1 MTYQWSSTIQNS
13 HSTSRWIR
21 ISLPGCPLKEVECH
35 CMNLVSFPEP
45 PVKIK
50 SGCFQGKY
58 LNHTTDGIWCEHHLP
73 PPTLFCEKLT
83 SNREFRI
90 EIRIRTLTESFCY
103 VLWQHFWLSHS
114 LSPARSTSKQLK
126 AKEVTFDGLA
136 ARLGV
141 AASEKCML
149 CNGFVRLRFH
159 RIIQQQYDSYTPQL
173 TSGGLKPGL
182 SGLRDLSASTDFILL
197 NFALA
202 KDTFLLTS
210 SGLRVHVMSA
220 SSQISSCINN
230 SSTSSRVIMPTTRYE
245 DNTKLR
251 FVKRNVTRSRPAH

>member
-1 MTYQWSSTIQNS
+1 
-13 HSTSRWIR
+13 
-21 ISLPGCPLKEVECH
+21 
-35 CMNLVSFPEP
+35 
-45 PVKIK
+45 
-50 SGCFQGKY
+50 
-58 LNHTTDGIWCEHHLP
+58 
-73 PPTLFCEKLT
+73 
-83 SNREFRI
+83 
-90 EIRIRTLTESFCY
+90 
-103 VLWQHFWLSHS
+103 
-114 LSPARSTSKQLK
+114 
-126 AKEVTFDGLA
+126 
-136 ARLGV
+136 
-141 AASEKCML
+141 ML

-159 RIIQQQYDSYTPQL
+159 RVIQQQYDSYTPQL

-210 SGLRVHVMSA
+210 GGFRVHVMSA

-251 FVKRNVTRSRPAH
+251 FVKRNVTRSRRTSCTEGRSKRVSILFSPTEYMYQHLSVPVLIDEPK

>member
-1 MTYQWSSTIQNS
+1 MGIFDDIVS
-13 HSTSRWIR
+13 HLESNQVNVFLWKFI
-21 ISLPGCPLKEVECH
+21 
-35 CMNLVSFPEP
+35 LV
-45 PVKIK
+45 KRA
-50 SGCFQGKY
+50 
-58 LNHTTDGIWCEHHLP
+58 
-73 PPTLFCEKLT
+73 FC
-83 SNREFRI
+83 NRYRRGEA
-90 EIRIRTLTESFCY
+90 
-103 VLWQHFWLSHS
+103 S
-114 LSPARSTSKQLK
+114 LSKT
-126 AKEVTFDGLA
+126 V
-136 ARLGV
+136 RL
-141 AASEKCML
+141 SEDSAQCGQISRHIFTPNWGYRFYTWSLL

-159 RIIQQQYDSYTPQL
+159 RVIQQQYDSYTPQL

>member
-1 MTYQWSSTIQNS
+1 MIEYNTK
-13 HSTSRWIR
+13 
-21 ISLPGCPLKEVECH
+21 LPLH
-35 CMNLVSFPEP
+35 IAMNQDFSA
-45 PVKIK
+45 
-50 SGCFQGKY
+50 
-58 LNHTTDGIWCEHHLP
+58 
-73 PPTLFCEKLT
+73 
-83 SNREFRI
+83 R
-90 EIRIRTLTESFCY
+90 
-103 VLWQHFWLSHS
+103 
-114 LSPARSTSKQLK
+114 LSPKRGWVSLYESCVLSGTSCENQI
-126 AKEVTFDGLA
+126 GLFSGKISKPYH
-136 ARLGV
+136 RRYLV
-141 AASEKCML
+141 WASPHRKSVYTKSYTEKCML

-159 RIIQQQYDSYTPQL
+159 RVIQQQYDSYTPQL

-197 NFALA
+197 NLALA

-210 SGLRVHVMSA
+210 GGFRVHVMSA

>member
-1 MTYQWSSTIQNS
+1 
-13 HSTSRWIR
+13 
-21 ISLPGCPLKEVECH
+21 
-35 CMNLVSFPEP
+35 MNLVSFPEP

-58 LNHTTDGIWCEHHLP
+58 LNHTTDGIWFE
-73 PPTLFCEKLT
+73 
-83 SNREFRI
+83 
-90 EIRIRTLTESFCY
+90 
-103 VLWQHFWLSHS
+103 

-159 RIIQQQYDSYTPQL
+159 RVIQQQYDSYTPQL

-197 NFALA
+197 NLALA

-210 SGLRVHVMSA
+210 GGFRVHVMSA

>member
-1 MTYQWSSTIQNS
+1 
-13 HSTSRWIR
+13 
-21 ISLPGCPLKEVECH
+21 
-35 CMNLVSFPEP
+35 
-45 PVKIK
+45 
-50 SGCFQGKY
+50 
-58 LNHTTDGIWCEHHLP
+58 
-73 PPTLFCEKLT
+73 
-83 SNREFRI
+83 
-90 EIRIRTLTESFCY
+90 
-103 VLWQHFWLSHS
+103 
-114 LSPARSTSKQLK
+114 
-126 AKEVTFDGLA
+126 
-136 ARLGV
+136 
-141 AASEKCML
+141 ML

-159 RIIQQQYDSYTPQL
+159 RVIQQQYDSYTPQL

-210 SGLRVHVMSA
+210 GGFRVHVMSA

-251 FVKRNVTRSRPAH
+251 FVKRNVTRSRPSHLLHKRA